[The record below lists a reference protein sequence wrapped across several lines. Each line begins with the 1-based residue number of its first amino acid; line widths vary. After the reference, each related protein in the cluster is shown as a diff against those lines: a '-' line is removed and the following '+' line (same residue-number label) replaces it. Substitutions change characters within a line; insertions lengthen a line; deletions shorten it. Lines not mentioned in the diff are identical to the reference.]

1 MVEIVND
8 QTWEKGLMNKAK
20 VMKRGKYAKVKGY

>member
-8 QTWEKGLMNKAK
+8 QTWEKGRMNKAE
-20 VMKRGKYAKVKGY
+20 VMKRGKYAKVKGN